1 MPLDLFIQSL
11 GIGLSIAAPV
21 GPIGLLCIRRSIHGG
36 PWLGF
41 ASGLGAAVADAMYGC
56 VAAFGLT
63 AISLLLVEHQTALR
77 LVGGAF
83 LCYLGVRTFLAKPR
97 ESRDDTT
104 DTGKWAAFGSTLV
117 LTLTN
122 PMTIIMFAGVFA
134 ALGLGGKAH
143 GYKDASIMVLGVF
156 LGSAAWWLFLSLAAG
171 WMRDRVGANA
181 MILINRLSGIIIVAF
196 GLVALWSA
204 VIR

>member
-1 MPLDLFIQSL
+1 MPLELFLQSL

-36 PWLGF
+36 AWLGF

-63 AISLLLVEHQTALR
+63 AISALLVEYQSALR
-77 LVGGAF
+77 LIGGAF
-83 LCYLGVRTFLAKPR
+83 LCYLGIRTFLAKPS
-97 ESRDDTT
+97 ENRDDTT
-104 DTGKWAAFGSTLV
+104 DTGKWSAFASTLV

-134 ALGLGGKAH
+134 ALGLAGQKQN
-143 GYKDASIMVLGVF
+143 YSSASVMVFGVF
-156 LGSAAWWLFLSLAAG
+156 LGSAAWWLLLSFSAG
-171 WMRDRVGANA
+171 WMRDRVGPKT
-181 MILINRLSGIIIVAF
+181 MFLINRVSGVIIVAF
-196 GLVALWSA
+196 GLAALWSA
-204 VIR
+204 AVR